1 MKLTKSRLKQLIK
14 EELKEAFG
22 GAGPSS
28 PPPVGLKAKPDVQ
41 PGLGSKLAGTAVPP
55 SEKCAA
61 LQAEYDELFDAA
73 AAIHKEQWALGKD
86 MERNTKSDAL
96 YYQQQWMQSNP
107 KKAARMRTLSTQ
119 ERKLHKQMQTIRVDN
134 QECADPTKGQHAPVH
149 AYHRGWKYQEPRN
162 MTDEDFRNEKARAL
176 RRNPQ
181 HAIDANFHAG
191 KRPWQ
196 EGQAL
201 TKSKL
206 KRIIKEELDALDTSV
221 NDTPGAEFEMVPDA
235 DRNVEKMDL
244 ELERYIND
252 AGSFD
257 KAGLTQAAIKLL
269 DKYAGSGFEDAAWE
283 IINRRRQAAE

>member
-1 MKLTKSRLKQLIK
+1 MKITKSRLKQLIK

-22 GAGPSS
+22 GAGPIA

-41 PGLGSKLAGTAVPP
+41 PGLGSKLAGTAVPA

-61 LQAEYDELFDAA
+61 LQAEYDELFDAK
-73 AAIHKEQWALGKD
+73 AAIDQEMLAIGQE
-86 MERNTKSDAL
+86 MEKNTKGDAL
-96 YYQQQWMQSNP
+96 YYQQQWVQNNP
-107 KKAARMRTLSTQ
+107 KKGARLRTLVAQ
-119 ERKLHKQMQTIRVDN
+119 ERKLRIQMQTIRVDN
-134 QECADPTKGQHAPVH
+134 QECADPTKGQHAPVGG
-149 AYHRGWKYQEPRN
+149 YHKGWKYQKPRAK

-206 KRIIKEELDALDTSV
+206 KQIIKEELDALDRSV
-221 NDTPGAEFEMVPDA
+221 NVAGAKHSKPLA
-235 DRNVEKMDL
+235 HQGNK
-244 ELERYIND
+244 
-252 AGSFD
+252 
-257 KAGLTQAAIKLL
+257 
-269 DKYAGSGFEDAAWE
+269 
-283 IINRRRQAAE
+283 